1 MVRFQ
6 RALELLREH
15 RYKEAKELLGLLLSE
30 NPNDPGILYN
40 LGMLHT
46 DMGEPDKAI
55 EMLSRVVDNPQAGA
69 NVQVALGY
77 AWSVKGDLAKAR
89 IHMERALA
97 AEPDNPYA
105 HRNLAGILGKLGNFR
120 EAVEHARKAYAALPA
135 DPQVVYGL
143 AHALTTVDELE
154 EADRLFRKVIEMKAP
169 EPILEL
175 AKTGRR
181 EIAETTFKAKG
192 LRPDAV
198 FYCLGALE
206 RFAKLPASRTK
217 QIAFE
222 IGMLGRSGLDVNN
235 PDSRYT
241 LHSLPGEFSG
251 LDLMCLMYVGF
262 KKVDPTVNIG
272 FDLSREYE
280 AALML
285 MKSGDTN
292 AT

>member
-6 RALELLREH
+6 RALALLREH
-15 RYKEAKELLGLLLSE
+15 RYKEARELLTLLLAE

-46 DMGEPDKAI
+46 DMNEPDKAI
-55 EMLSRVVDNPQAGA
+55 EMLSRVADNPQAGA

-77 AWSVKGDLAKAR
+77 AWFVRGEPAKAR
-89 IHMERALA
+89 FHTELALA

-105 HRNLAGILGKLGNFR
+105 HRNLAGILGKLGDFR
-120 EAVEHARKAYAALPA
+120 EAVEHARKAYAALPD

-143 AHALTTVDELE
+143 AHALTTVNEIE
-154 EADRLFRKVIEMKAP
+154 EADQLFHKVIEMKAP

-175 AKTGRR
+175 AKTGLR
-181 EIAETTFKAKG
+181 EIAEASFKAQG

-198 FYCLGALE
+198 FYCLGALQ
-206 RFAKLPASRTK
+206 RFAKLPAIRTK
-217 QIAFE
+217 QIAYE

-251 LDLMCLMYVGF
+251 LHLMCLMYVGF
-262 KKVDPTVNIG
+262 KKLEPKLNIG

-280 AALML
+280 AALKL
-285 MKSGDTN
+285 MELDDTN
-292 AT
+292 DT